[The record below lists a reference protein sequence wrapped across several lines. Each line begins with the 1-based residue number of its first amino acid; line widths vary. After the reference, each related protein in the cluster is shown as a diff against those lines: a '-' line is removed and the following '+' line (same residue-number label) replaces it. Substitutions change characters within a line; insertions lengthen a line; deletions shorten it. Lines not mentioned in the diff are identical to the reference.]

1 MRKNFIWASL
11 VMISGTFSSFSALS
25 HDGTIKFKGKIIDS
39 TCTVDSNGNKNEF
52 DFGHI
57 FTSVLNGKTGKSS
70 ELKEFKI
77 SFINCPNSIISK
89 FNIQFDAGTTNT
101 DSSDNTNYF
110 ATTLKNVAIA
120 MYKSDGT
127 TEIKPGTKVE
137 NISIT
142 GKNLDYTI
150 KAHLISTGD
159 TVTPGNF
166 TSNVNITTNYP

>member
-25 HDGTIKFKGKIIDS
+25 HDGTIKFNGKIIDS

-57 FTSVLNGKTGKSS
+57 FTSVLNGETGKSS
-70 ELKEFKI
+70 ELKEFTI
-77 SFINCPNSIISK
+77 SFVKCPTSVSA

-127 TEIKPGTKVE
+127 TEIKPGTKVN
-137 NISIT
+137 NININS
-142 GKNLDYTI
+142 GSGNYTI
-150 KAHLISTGD
+150 KAHLISTGN
-159 TVTPGNF
+159 TVTAGNF
-166 TSNVNITTNYP
+166 TSNVNITTDYP